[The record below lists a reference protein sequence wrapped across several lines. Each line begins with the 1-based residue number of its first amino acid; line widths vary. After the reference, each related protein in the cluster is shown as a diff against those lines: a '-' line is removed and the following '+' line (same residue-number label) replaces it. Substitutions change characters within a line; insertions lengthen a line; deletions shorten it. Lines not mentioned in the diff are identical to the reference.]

1 MGSEFVLNDGSSGAD
16 RGQPLLLNQ
25 DRPLLLQDAQV
36 LDDVGHIDC
45 GAPGTD
51 VRVDEALAVKES
63 KEHLFCPAG
72 VDLGFGSACPSS
84 FTATTVFLSEG
95 YNNKPSSCP

>member
-1 MGSEFVLNDGSSGAD
+1 VGSKVVLDDGSSEN
-16 RGQPLLLNQ
+16 RGQPLLLHQ

-51 VRVDEALAVKES
+51 ARVDEALAVKES
-63 KEHLFCPAG
+63 KEHLFCPTG
-72 VDLGFGSACPSS
+72 VDLDFDWVSLPQFIYCWDW
-84 FTATTVFLSEG
+84 FFV
-95 YNNKPSSCP
+95 